1 MMCFA
6 FLSAT
11 ASAQNALPVLPT
23 GDAAVAG
30 FSGTI
35 VLGSPPPPEPKR
47 IDKTY
52 INLDGPSLRVIGLGR
67 MGGPPQAQLVAAP
80 KTFTA
85 TARQIGQV
93 FSLALDDANPPN
105 VYAAASSAYGLPIVV
120 PDADGDGVPDR
131 SRLGA
136 PNAAFMPGLFGPV
149 TVDGGPGSIWR
160 IDGRTGAVTLFA
172 NVTLGGVPN
181 SGPALGALAFDP
193 VSHQIFVADR
203 DTGLIHRFTLDGV
216 ERGRFD
222 HGTQALPVAGLPP
235 IGFDPRKRLNIESP
249 AFDTGNSAT
258 WAYAPPARRVF
269 GMAVN
274 GGRLYY
280 AVAAG
285 LRIWSVS
292 LLPDGSFG
300 SDARGEVSVPRG
312 ALPNS
317 EVSEILFDD
326 NGDMLVAERGAPTSA
341 YDYKALAESP
351 ENRVLRFRPKTP
363 NDPPSRDLWF
373 PVPKEYAIGFP
384 PTLRNDDGGIAI
396 GYGYDPA
403 GNINRAVCGGTL
415 WSTGEQL
422 RNARDRA
429 TIQRLQAGGALIVDG
444 LQGNSTRLLRP
455 LNEPPFESYFI
466 DYDDR
471 FDDPQTRGYMGD
483 VVIWRTCG
491 QAMLLPVVP
500 VVLICPPGLF
510 DVDGAC
516 RFPLTCPAGTEF
528 SDGCCGYRGCPAS
541 YVRINGKCVPPQ
553 TNCNAREILSEGG
566 RCESPK
572 CPAGMVFVS
581 NDAGGGAAPAGLTA
595 PGSLGNPGALN
606 KLDQLDQKLRGK
618 PKMCSGGGYCKCPE
632 GTQRSEDGTC
642 KKSNS
647 CGPGMVD
654 QGGEC
659 VCDSSSGWQGVVN
672 DGHYSCVKIAQCDQ
686 SPEQCCPSDLRWNRQ
701 THTCEPPAPRCDPSD
716 PTTMVRKAGQ
726 CLCKDGSSPA
736 GRGGIGGNNPIPGLP
751 DGLLQPASSCCPSG
765 RQLNPI
771 TNKCDPGNP
780 GTPHLTIVKSA
791 PDSCTPKSKDGQ
803 VSVFDCVFTITI
815 ANDGTAPAND
825 VSVTDQPTN
834 RGGLLGTIVSAES
847 GGWNCGVGN
856 NPTYNWLT
864 TATCHKAEPLR
875 PGESNTIQV
884 TLEVTTDNYVPNPNP
899 GPGPARG
906 GGQPD
911 SVFNCAAIGTVPA
924 YGPVDLPA
932 GTESC
937 KSIVVP
943 RNPKNPPVTTCTPTR
958 KPPCS
963 GNNGDGRI
971 YCLPGECSC
980 ASGAVGP
987 EGHQQQLCVPG
998 ECMTTCPTSGTPPI
1012 PPPPPPP
1019 PTITVTCPE
1028 GTRMGLNGQCYFV
1041 DPGCR
1046 GPNCPQPVLP
1056 TCIGSDCPTPNTTT
1070 TCTYPPNFMVNGQC
1084 CNARSLQDGS
1094 CGGTQTSC
1102 PFPKILSGGQCVCR
1116 GGTVGDDCHV
1126 PTTTTGCT
1134 GGKILSDNVCV
1145 CPTGKNENESGNCVR
1160 TGTSEKRVPRKPRK
1174 PVTKPDSDKPVPA
1187 GPQFNI
1193 QIGPGFPGGGHPGG
1207 GKPGGGMPKTGGGC
1221 GLRCG

>member
-1 MMCFA
+1 MVRRCAAILFCLLC
-6 FLSAT
+6 LSAG
-11 ASAQNALPVLPT
+11 AVAQNALPVLPT

-30 FSGTI
+30 FSGTVI
-35 VLGSPPPPEPKR
+35 LGSPPPPEPQR
-47 IDKTY
+47 VDKTY
-52 INLDGPSLRVIGLGR
+52 IDLDGPSLRVIGLAR
-67 MGGPPQAQLVAAP
+67 MGGPPQAQLVPAP
-80 KTFTA
+80 KPFTA

-105 VYAAASSAYGLPIVV
+105 IYAAASSAYGLPIVV

-131 SRLGA
+131 SRRGA
-136 PNAAFMPGLFGPV
+136 PNAAFMPGLFGPI
-149 TVDGGPGSIWR
+149 TLDGGPGSIWK
-160 IDGRTGAVTLFA
+160 INGSTGAVTLFA
-172 NVTLGGVPN
+172 NVMLGGVPN

-193 VSHQIFVADR
+193 ASRQMFVADR
-203 DTGLIHRFTLDGV
+203 DTGVIHRFTLDGT

-249 AFDTGNSAT
+249 TFDSGNPAT
-258 WAYAPPARRVF
+258 WAYAPPARRVY
-269 GMAVN
+269 GMAVSR
-274 GGRLYY
+274 GRLYY

-292 LLPDGSFG
+292 ILPDGSFG
-300 SDARGEVSVPRG
+300 PDARGEVSVPRG

-326 NGDMLVAERGAPTSA
+326 NGDMLVAERGAPTGA

-351 ENRVLRFRPKTP
+351 ENRVLRFRPKNP
-363 NDPPSRDLWF
+363 DDPPSRDLWF

-384 PTLRNDDGGIAI
+384 PTYRNDNGGIAI

-429 TIQRLQAGGALIVDG
+429 IIQRLQAGGPLIVDG

-455 LNEPPFESYFI
+455 LNEPPFETYFI

-471 FDDPQTRGYMGD
+471 FDDPQTRGTMGD
-483 VVIWRTCG
+483 VVIWRVCG
-491 QAMLLPVVP
+491 QAALPLVP
-500 VVLICPPGLF
+500 IVLICPPGLF

-516 RFPLTCPAGTEF
+516 RFPPTCPAGTEF
-528 SDGCCGYRGCPAS
+528 SNGCCTYRDCPTS
-541 YVRINGKCVPPQ
+541 YVRINGKCAPPPSHCKPGE
-553 TNCNAREILSEGG
+553 TYSEG
-566 RCESPK
+566 RCQAPK

-581 NDAGGGAAPAGLTA
+581 NDAAGGAAPAGLTA
-595 PGSLGNPGALN
+595 PNSGAPNSGALN
-606 KLDQLDQKLRGK
+606 KLDQLDQKLRDK
-618 PKMCSGGGYCKCPE
+618 SKMCSGGGYCKCAE

-659 VCDSSSGWQGVVN
+659 VCDLTAGYQGVVN

-686 SPEQCCPSDLRWNRQ
+686 SPAQCCPADLRWNTQ

-736 GRGGIGGNNPIPGLP
+736 GKGSIGGNNPIPGLP
-751 DGLLQPASSCCPSG
+751 DGLLQSASSCCPSG
-765 RQLNPI
+765 RQLNPL

-791 PDSCTPKSKDGQ
+791 PDSCTPKSNDGQ

-815 ANDGTAPAND
+815 TNDGTAPAND
-825 VSVTDQPTN
+825 VSVTDQPTQ
-834 RGGLLGTIVSAES
+834 RGGLIGTIVGAES
-847 GGWNCGVGN
+847 PGWSCPVGT
-856 NPTYNWLT
+856 NPAYNFLT
-864 TATCHKAEPLR
+864 TATCHKQEPLR

-899 GPGPARG
+899 VSGPVRG
-906 GGQPD
+906 GGAQPD

-943 RNPKNPPVTTCTPTR
+943 RNPRDPPVTTCTPTR

-971 YCLPGECSC
+971 YCRPGECSC
-980 ASGAVGP
+980 SSGLVGP
-987 EGHQQQLCVPG
+987 EGHQKQLCRDN
-998 ECMTTCPTSGTPPI
+998 ECMTTCPTTGTPPI

-1028 GTRMGLNGQCYFV
+1028 GTRMGINGQCFFVV

-1046 GPNCPQPVLP
+1046 GPNCVPV
-1056 TCIGSDCPTPNTTT
+1056 
-1070 TCTYPPNFMVNGQC
+1070 
-1084 CNARSLQDGS
+1084 
-1094 CGGTQTSC
+1094 
-1102 PFPKILSGGQCVCR
+1102 
-1116 GGTVGDDCHV
+1116 
-1126 PTTTTGCT
+1126 TTGCT
-1134 GGKILSDNVCV
+1134 GGGQRNSDGNCPTPTTCTGGKVLINNVCN
-1145 CPTGKNENESGNCVR
+1145 CPANTIDDENGKCLK
-1160 TGTSEKRVPRKPRK
+1160 SEKSESRRPTHKKPRK
-1174 PVTKPDSDKPVPA
+1174 PTTKPDSDNPKSSSPPVNF
-1187 GPQFNI
+1187 QI
-1193 QIGPGFPGGGHPGG
+1193 QIGPGFPGGRPGGHPTPTRPNPGNP
-1207 GKPGGGMPKTGGGC
+1207 GKGSVNG
-1221 GLRCG
+1221 

>member
-1 MMCFA
+1 VVRRYALICAHLLCFA

-30 FSGTI
+30 FSGTV
-35 VLGSPPPPEPKR
+35 VLGSPPPPEPNR

-160 IDGRTGAVTLFA
+160 VDGRTGAVTLFA

-222 HGTQALPVAGLPP
+222 HGSQALSAAGLPP
-235 IGFDPRKRLNIESP
+235 IGYDPRKRLNIESP
-249 AFDTGNSAT
+249 TFDSANPAT

-269 GMAVN
+269 GMAVYR
-274 GGRLYY
+274 GRLYY

-285 LRIWSVS
+285 LRIWSIS

-300 SDARGEVSVPRG
+300 ADARGEVTVPRG

-326 NGDMLVAERGAPTSA
+326 TGDMLVAERGAPTGA

-384 PTLRNDDGGIAI
+384 PTYRNDNGGIAI
-396 GYGYDPA
+396 GYGYDQA

-429 TIQRLQAGGALIVDG
+429 IIQRLQPGGPPIVDG

-455 LNEPPFESYFI
+455 LNEPPFETYFI

-471 FDDPQTRGYMGD
+471 FDDPQTRGYLGD
-483 VVIWRTCG
+483 VVIWRVCG
-491 QAMLLPVVP
+491 QAALPLIP

-510 DVDGAC
+510 DVDGFC

-541 YVRINGKCVPPQ
+541 YVRINGKCVPPPM
-553 TNCNAREILSEGG
+553 NCNARELLSGEG

-581 NDAGGGAAPAGLTA
+581 SGAAGGAGPNGLESAGPSIGAPKSALTGLQERQGTQGANGGCPAGTVL
-595 PGSLGNPGALN
+595 SN
-606 KLDQLDQKLRGK
+606 DQCQPVRQK
-618 PKMCSGGGYCKCPE
+618 PKMCSGGGYCRCPE

-642 KKSNS
+642 TKSS
-647 CGPGMVD
+647 GCGPHMALRD
-654 QGGEC
+654 GEC
-659 VCDSSSGWQGVVN
+659 VCENDYGYSTDLKTCVPISVCDPGTPGGNTSGCCKPGRQWSQASL
-672 DGHYSCVKIAQCDQ
+672 SCD
-686 SPEQCCPSDLRWNRQ
+686 
-701 THTCEPPAPRCDPSD
+701 PPPRCDPSD
-716 PTTMVRKAGQ
+716 PTTLVKQGGQ
-726 CLCKDGSSPA
+726 CVCKDGSSSFSG
-736 GRGGIGGNNPIPGLP
+736 GRFNGGNVASGTAL
-751 DGLLQPASSCCPSG
+751 DGVFQSVSGQNCCPTG
-765 RQLNPI
+765 RRYNAI
-771 TNKCDPGNP
+771 TNKCDPGDP
-780 GTPHLTIVKSA
+780 GKPHLTIVKKK
-791 PDSCTPKSKDGQ
+791 PDSCMLVSNDGQ
-803 VSVFDCVFTITI
+803 VSIYRCTFTITI
-815 ANDGTAPAND
+815 TNDGTAPANIPPVID
-825 VSVTDQPTN
+825 TP
-834 RGGLLGTIVSAES
+834 GEGTIVDVQSDGS
-847 GGWNCGVGN
+847 WNCGVSN
-856 NPTYNWLT
+856 NI
-864 TATCHKAEPLR
+864 ATCQR
-875 PGESNTIQV
+875 PSALAPGDPPTTITV
-884 TLEVTTDNYVPNPNP
+884 TLEEGSGNVDPNSSNPRQTPVTQ
-899 GPGPARG
+899 A
-906 GGQPD
+906 Q
-911 SVFNCAAIGTVPA
+911 NCAAIDTSGVAHPGLATVP
-924 YGPVDLPA
+924 LPA
-932 GTESC
+932 LGDLGGQSLKSC
-937 KSIVVP
+937 DRIGIPKNP
-943 RNPKNPPVTTCTPTR
+943 RNPPPVTMCRMPA
-958 KPPCS
+958 CS
-963 GNNGDGRI
+963 GG
-971 YCLPGECSC
+971 L
-980 ASGAVGP
+980 VGP
-987 EGHQQQLCVPG
+987 EGHQKQLCRVGQCDCASGLVGPEGHQKELCRDG
-998 ECMTTCPTSGTPPI
+998 ECMAPCPASTTAPPPI
-1012 PPPPPPP
+1012 PPPPPPPPP

-1028 GTRMGLNGQCYFV
+1028 GTRMGLNGQCFFV
-1041 DPGCR
+1041 DPGCQ
-1046 GPNCPQPVLP
+1046 GPNCGQVNTSCPAYK
-1056 TCIGSDCPTPNTTT
+1056 SDGT
-1070 TCTYPPNFMVNGQC
+1070 C
-1084 CNARSLQDGS
+1084 CNAREYQTGQ
-1094 CGGTQTSC
+1094 CGGTTAGCAGGAAKVDGKC
-1102 PFPKILSGGQCVCR
+1102 PQLCPDGSVPRAHSHTPCP
-1116 GGTVGDDCHV
+1116 TNTGDTDKAKKVHKTPRR
-1126 PTTTTGCT
+1126 PTT
-1134 GGKILSDNVCV
+1134 KPNSDN
-1145 CPTGKNENESGNCVR
+1145 PAPSG
-1160 TGTSEKRVPRKPRK
+1160 S
-1174 PVTKPDSDKPVPA
+1174 

-1193 QIGPGFPGGGHPGG
+1193 QIGPGFPGGGRPHTPTQPRPPSGG
-1207 GKPGGGMPKTGGGC
+1207 SGC
-1221 GLRCG
+1221 GARCG